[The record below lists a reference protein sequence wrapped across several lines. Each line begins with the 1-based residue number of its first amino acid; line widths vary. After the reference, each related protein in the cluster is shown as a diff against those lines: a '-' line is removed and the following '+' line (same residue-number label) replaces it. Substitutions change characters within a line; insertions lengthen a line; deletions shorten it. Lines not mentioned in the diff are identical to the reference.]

1 MSPGHQSLVARAVL
15 VGLRCYQRWVSPAL
29 PRRCRYYPTC
39 SAYAVEAVQV
49 HGVAKGMVLALW
61 RVMRCNPFVR
71 GGVDHV
77 PEPGQWRYRYPRDI
91 PRPESAATTSL

>member
-1 MSPGHQSLVARAVL
+1 MSSRQPLLTRVVL
-15 VGLRCYQRWVSPAL
+15 APVRGYQRWVSPAL

-49 HGVAKGMVLALW
+49 HGPAKGVVLALW
-61 RVMRCNPFVR
+61 RLARCNPVTR

-77 PEPGQWRYRYPRDI
+77 PEPGQWRYHYPRDI
-91 PRPESAATTSL
+91 PRPEAGAATSSL